1 MAVHVLTD
9 STADLP
15 ERIATQHGIT
25 VVPLNLHFNDE
36 VLKDGED
43 IWAEEFYHRM
53 VNESITPDSSAPTV
67 EDFVAAY
74 RRIAQPGDTILSV
87 HLSEKLSATLKSARK
102 AAELVAPDISVR
114 VVDSRLVS
122 MGLGWAV
129 LEAARS
135 LNEGVDLETVL
146 QRLDQAS
153 ERAVI
158 YFSVDNLEHLHRT
171 GRIGTA
177 TAAEGVVNV
186 KPIFSIA
193 NGELVTVELFRGS
206 QRSLSH
212 HPAELV
218 QQRIGDRRYYLALVH
233 AEQQEEI
240 ERIREAFGKDP
251 RIEELILGYVGPIVG
266 AHVGPGTVG
275 VIALPLP
282 ECG

>member
-1 MAVHVLTD
+1 MSRSPRT
-9 STADLP
+9 P
-15 ERIATQHGIT
+15 RRRR
-25 VVPLNLHFNDE
+25 
-36 VLKDGED
+36 LK
-43 IWAEEFYHRM
+43 
-53 VNESITPDSSAPTV
+53 
-67 EDFVAAY
+67 
-74 RRIAQPGDTILSV
+74 ILSPLTGELRSRVIRSSHV

-177 TAAEGVVNV
+177 TAAE
-186 KPIFSIA
+186 
-193 NGELVTVELFRGS
+193 EW
-206 QRSLSH
+206 
-212 HPAELV
+212 
-218 QQRIGDRRYYLALVH
+218 
-233 AEQQEEI
+233 
-240 ERIREAFGKDP
+240 
-251 RIEELILGYVGPIVG
+251 
-266 AHVGPGTVG
+266 
-275 VIALPLP
+275 
-282 ECG
+282 